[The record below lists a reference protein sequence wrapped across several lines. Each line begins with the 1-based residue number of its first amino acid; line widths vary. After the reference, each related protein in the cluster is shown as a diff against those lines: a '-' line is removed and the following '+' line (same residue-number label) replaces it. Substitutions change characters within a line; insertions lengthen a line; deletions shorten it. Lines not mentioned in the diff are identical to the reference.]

1 MKNIAIRILILTAF
15 TFYFE
20 NVKADIIYEID
31 GIHYHLDEYDS
42 SKGYGY
48 AQVAQAPDPS
58 PRYIY
63 SGDIVIP
70 DTVVYNNRKYCV
82 RYIEDEAFYG
92 SYEMSS
98 IVLPK
103 GLLGI
108 GDQAF
113 RGCWG
118 LTEITIPRKVLYIY
132 SLAFA
137 NCKNLQTLRF
147 EDSSET
153 LTFHISTGDIF
164 KNCPLKTLYLGR
176 NLSTIAN
183 NVSIGL
189 REFWNKTTLESV
201 EFGDSIT
208 IINNYAFDGCS
219 GITSIRIPKNIK
231 VAWCAFS
238 GCSQL
243 KNMIIDDSDEGI
255 VFSLGSNC
263 PLEMVYVGR
272 DFIAGE
278 GTYNANDKWAF
289 SNTSTLKEVV
299 FGHDVKNIFHNS
311 FEYCTSLESLV
322 IPNNVVSISDYA
334 FMGCSNLPTIMI
346 GTGLKEI
353 GESAFS
359 GCSNLERA
367 YFPNIGK
374 LCEIEFN
381 GQQANPLNYAHLF
394 IGDEEITDIVIPDS
408 ITKIG
413 AYLFAGFKYLHSL
426 KLHSNVTEIGEMA
439 LFSCTNLS
447 EIYCYGED
455 FPLVGINALAETP
468 LDNITLYVH
477 KRLLE
482 FYQTKYGIFKA
493 IEPLPYFEVINCEK
507 LYGDENPTFQ
517 FTTNVVDYS
526 GQPVFSCETE
536 IDTPVGEYEIIINKG
551 SLPDGDYDLLNG
563 TLTIVKAPLSII
575 AGNYSIKQ
583 GEPLPEYILTYNGF
597 KNNEDTSVFIIQPS
611 VTCEATSES
620 EPGEYPILVS
630 GGEANNYAFN
640 YVAGK
645 LTITEADPVTLTA
658 NSYTIVYGEELPI
671 FSFTSEGA
679 EVVGNPEIT
688 CDAQMGSAVGDYDIV
703 ISKGSVK
710 NYNDHYVNGTLT
722 ITKAPLTAS
731 VGNYSRKQGE
741 ENPSFT
747 VNYDGWKLGETAIV
761 LTTRPNA
768 TTTATTDSSIGD
780 YPIIVSGGEAQNYEF
795 NYVAGILTIT
805 EADPVT
811 LTANSY
817 TIEYGEEI
825 PALGF
830 TSEGAEVVGEPAISC
845 EARVGS
851 SVGMYDIVISKG
863 AVKNYNDH
871 YVNGTLTITKAP
883 LTVSVDN
890 YSREFGQENPSFD
903 IHYEGWKLEESEGV
917 LISAPSARTTATAD
931 SPVGEYPITVSGGEA
946 QNYNFIYV
954 DGILT
959 VTEPTGIAKL
969 LTDARSFDV
978 YTITGIKIRSEVTTL
993 KGLPRGIYIINNKKV
1008 SIK

>member
-1 MKNIAIRILILTAF
+1 
-15 TFYFE
+15 
-20 NVKADIIYEID
+20 
-31 GIHYHLDEYDS
+31 
-42 SKGYGY
+42 
-48 AQVAQAPDPS
+48 
-58 PRYIY
+58 
-63 SGDIVIP
+63 
-70 DTVVYNNRKYCV
+70 
-82 RYIEDEAFYG
+82 
-92 SYEMSS
+92 
-98 IVLPK
+98 
-103 GLLGI
+103 
-108 GDQAF
+108 
-113 RGCWG
+113 
-118 LTEITIPRKVLYIY
+118 
-132 SLAFA
+132 
-137 NCKNLQTLRF
+137 
-147 EDSSET
+147 
-153 LTFHISTGDIF
+153 
-164 KNCPLKTLYLGR
+164 
-176 NLSTIAN
+176 
-183 NVSIGL
+183 
-189 REFWNKTTLESV
+189 
-201 EFGDSIT
+201 
-208 IINNYAFDGCS
+208 
-219 GITSIRIPKNIK
+219 
-231 VAWCAFS
+231 
-238 GCSQL
+238 
-243 KNMIIDDSDEGI
+243 
-255 VFSLGSNC
+255 
-263 PLEMVYVGR
+263 
-272 DFIAGE
+272 
-278 GTYNANDKWAF
+278 
-289 SNTSTLKEVV
+289 
-299 FGHDVKNIFHNS
+299 
-311 FEYCTSLESLV
+311 
-322 IPNNVVSISDYA
+322 
-334 FMGCSNLPTIMI
+334 
-346 GTGLKEI
+346 
-353 GESAFS
+353 
-359 GCSNLERA
+359 
-367 YFPNIGK
+367 
-374 LCEIEFN
+374 
-381 GQQANPLNYAHLF
+381 
-394 IGDEEITDIVIPDS
+394 
-408 ITKIG
+408 
-413 AYLFAGFKYLHSL
+413 
-426 KLHSNVTEIGEMA
+426 MA

-447 EIYCYGED
+447 EIYCSGED
-455 FPLVGINALAETP
+455 FPLVGVNALAETP
-468 LDNITLYVH
+468 IDNITLYVH

-482 FYQTKYGIFKA
+482 FYQTKYDFFKA
-493 IEPLPYFEVINCEK
+493 IEPLPYFEVINCER
-507 LYGDENPTFQ
+507 LYGDENPTSQ

-658 NSYTIVYGEELPI
+658 NSYTI
-671 FSFTSEGA
+671 
-679 EVVGNPEIT
+679 
-688 CDAQMGSAVGDYDIV
+688 
-703 ISKGSVK
+703 
-710 NYNDHYVNGTLT
+710 
-722 ITKAPLTAS
+722 
-731 VGNYSRKQGE
+731 
-741 ENPSFT
+741 
-747 VNYDGWKLGETAIV
+747 
-761 LTTRPNA
+761 
-768 TTTATTDSSIGD
+768 
-780 YPIIVSGGEAQNYEF
+780 
-795 NYVAGILTIT
+795 
-805 EADPVT
+805 
-811 LTANSY
+811 
-817 TIEYGEEI
+817 EYGEEI

-917 LISAPSARTTATAD
+917 LISAPEARTTATAD